1 MNSVNK
7 LKFAVLLAIF
17 ANNAFADD
25 ISDAKISRLQKMLE
39 DQQMQMK
46 AMADELKSLQM
57 KIPVVATN
65 QGSSVAEGKDIAQ
78 EQQWQIQA
86 MSEEL
91 KALQQKPSVIVSEKD
106 GIGFKSS
113 NGDFSIK
120 LHGLVQA
127 DYRSNTISGVST
139 NGWLIRKAR
148 PWIEGSLFGWIDYK
162 LTPEFATTTSNIATS
177 PSPSSS
183 TVVGA
188 STLGTPEVIDA
199 YADFKFQ
206 PWLKLRAGKFK
217 PFVGLARLQSDTVGK
232 FLEQSYVTANLLPQR
247 DVGAAFFGDLFD
259 GKLSYAVGYSN
270 GVIDGGDQSVAIDNN
285 NDKELTAR
293 FFTEPFKGQ
302 DSILAGLGFGISGT
316 KINQKGSSTSSQ
328 LPSYKGFSQN
338 NFFTYI
344 TGSTVSGDKNAY
356 ANGDRSRWSPQMY
369 YYYGP
374 FGLMA
379 EYARETQDVSRG
391 LTTRSLDHDA
401 WEITASYLLTGEKAS
416 YADVKP
422 NQPFKPG
429 TDGWGAWEIVARYN
443 EMNLD
448 DNTFV
453 GLTTASANSNNTA
466 LADITKSAKSA
477 KGIGIGLNWYLNNY
491 TRFTVDYEHASFDGG
506 ATTGD
511 KPSENTMVGRLQVS
525 F

>member
-1 MNSVNK
+1 MSSFNK
-7 LKFAVLLAIF
+7 LKYAVLLVLF
-17 ANNAFADD
+17 ASNAYADD
-25 ISDAKISRLQKMLE
+25 ASEARIAKLQKMLE
-39 DQQMQMK
+39 DQQVQLK
-46 AMADELKSLQM
+46 AMAEELKVLQ
-57 KIPVVATN
+57 KQAPVVTTAA
-65 QGSSVAEGKDIAQ
+65 QGKDIEQ

-91 KALQQKPSVIVSEKD
+91 KALQQKPAVIVSEKD
-106 GIGFKSS
+106 GIGLKSS
-113 NGDFSIK
+113 NGEFRIK
-120 LHGLVQA
+120 LHGLAQA
-127 DYRSNTISGVST
+127 DYRSVTANGVST

-148 PWIEGSLFGWIDYK
+148 PWIEGSLFGWIDYR
-162 LTPEFATTTSNIATS
+162 LTPEFATTTSNVATV
-177 PSPSSS
+177 PSG
-183 TVVGA
+183 TGA
-188 STLGTPEVIDA
+188 TTTGTTTLGTPEVIDA
-199 YADFKFQ
+199 FMDFKFQ

-247 DVGAAFFGDLFD
+247 DVGAAFFGDLFE
-259 GKLSYAVGYSN
+259 GKLNYAVGYSN

-293 FFTEPFKGQ
+293 LFTEPFKGQ
-302 DSILAGLGFGISGT
+302 ESVLAGLGVGISAT
-316 KINQKGSSTSSQ
+316 KIDQRGTNTSSQ
-328 LPSYKGFSQN
+328 LPSYRSFSQN
-338 NFFTYI
+338 NFFSYI
-344 TGSTVSGDKNAY
+344 TGSTVTNAQNAY
-356 ANGDRSRWSPQMY
+356 ANGDRIRWSPQAY

-374 FGLMA
+374 FGVMA
-379 EYARETQDVSRG
+379 EYAQETQEVTRG

-416 YADVKP
+416 FGDVKP
-422 NQPFKPG
+422 SQPFKPG

-453 GLTTASANSNNTA
+453 GATTAISNTANTA

-491 TRFTVDYEHASFDGG
+491 TRFTVDYEHASFEGG
-506 ATTGD
+506 ATNGD
-511 KPSENTMVGRLQVS
+511 KPSENTMIGRLQVS